1 MIFTEGGRESG
12 SGGFWRGSSSI
23 GNVEKVNCGVW
34 VYFQSS
40 DCLEMSVSVSGI
52 ENGDSILLTRSSST
66 PFLTLGSSA

>member
-34 VYFQSS
+34 VYFHSS
-40 DCLEMSVSVSGI
+40 DCSKKSMSISVSDV
-52 ENGDSILLTRSSST
+52 
-66 PFLTLGSSA
+66 